1 MNLGNLGNFFVFRIS
16 SLLFY
21 LRRQSHWLRGVRY
34 DGTGVAK
41 PKPKAKKKSCGF
53 KGCVRT
59 EDDRCRLRRYQL

>member
-34 DGTGVAK
+34 DGTTGVAK
-41 PKPKAKKKSCGF
+41 PKPKAKKKKLWVQGLCSN
-53 KGCVRT
+53 
-59 EDDRCRLRRYQL
+59 